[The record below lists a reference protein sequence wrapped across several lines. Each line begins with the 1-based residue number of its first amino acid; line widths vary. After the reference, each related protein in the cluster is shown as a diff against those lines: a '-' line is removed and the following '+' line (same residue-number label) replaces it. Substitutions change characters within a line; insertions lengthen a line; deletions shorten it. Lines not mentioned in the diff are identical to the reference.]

1 MALHRIGRTMAALGL
16 VAVMLGVSPGEAPF
30 SVLQMNLC
38 NSGWAGCYTG
48 RSVAE
53 AAAVIRASRPDVVT
67 LNEICREDVEALGR
81 SSGAAGSFQP
91 AIDRR
96 IGEPIRCRDGSPYGV
111 GLLVRQPVAR
121 ESSGDTYPI
130 QDPGGPEG
138 RAWLCAPAARGFVAC
153 TTHLVSTNPF
163 IALAQCRYFFTTVV
177 AGFHGPVV
185 VGGDFNLGNLSTC
198 RPPGE
203 TADSD
208 GGLQHVAI
216 FGAAGPHLTRV
227 IDMAGTTDHPA
238 LLVALRSTS
247 VANPSTSR

>member
-1 MALHRIGRTMAALGL
+1 MALRRIGRTLAALGL
-16 VAVMLGVSPGEAPF
+16 VAVMLGVSPGRAAF

-53 AAAVIRASRPDVVT
+53 AAAVIRAWRPDVVT
-67 LNEICREDVEALGR
+67 LNEICREDADALGR
-81 SSGAAGSFQP
+81 SLRAAVSFQP

-96 IGEPIRCRDGSPYGV
+96 VGRPIQCRDGSPYGI
-111 GLLVRQPVAR
+111 GLLVRRPVDR
-121 ESSGDTYPI
+121 VGRGDTYPI

-153 TTHLVSTNPF
+153 TTHLVSTNPL
-163 IALAQCRYFFTTVV
+163 IALAQCWYFFTTVV
-177 AGFHGPVV
+177 AAFPGPVV
-185 VGGDFNLGNLSTC
+185 VGGDFNLANLSTC

-208 GGLQHVAI
+208 GGLQHVAV
-216 FGAAGPHLTRV
+216 FGAGGPHRTRV